1 MTLSAGRIASDVA
14 GHPAPKRTAGT
25 ASPAILVVDDE
36 PYIVDVIAFLLEDE
50 GFRVLRAYDGEQAW
64 GIVST
69 RCPDLIIS
77 DVYMPRLNGLDFL
90 KRLQQR
96 PPLSYIPVILMSAAR
111 RDLIVPNA
119 AFVAKPF
126 DLDRMLSLVNAALAT
141 R

>member
-1 MTLSAGRIASDVA
+1 MSPPAGRIASVA
-14 GHPAPKRTAGT
+14 AGYPEPHRTVGP

-36 PYIVDVIAFLLEDE
+36 PSIVDVIAFLLEDE
-50 GFRVLRAYDGEQAW
+50 GYRVLRAYDGEQAW
-64 GIVST
+64 GIVSA

-77 DVYMPRLNGLDFL
+77 DVYMPHLNGLDFL
-90 KRLQQR
+90 KRLRRR
-96 PPLSYIPVILMSAAR
+96 PPLSRIPVILMSAAR

-126 DLDRMLSLVNAALAT
+126 DLERMLSLVNAALAT